1 MACSDNTHRL
11 WIFVEGLELPARIG
25 VHAHEHRRTQSL
37 GFDVEIEIG
46 PVLDDA
52 IASTLDYDLVVDLI
66 ERVLAEGHIQL
77 VETVAKRVVE
87 ALGAFPMVRYAEVRV
102 TKPSALSKAR
112 AAGAIWAATFS
123 VPDVQG

>member
-1 MACSDNTHRL
+1 
-11 WIFVEGLELPARIG
+11 
-25 VHAHEHRRTQSL
+25 
-37 GFDVEIEIG
+37 
-46 PVLDDA
+46 
-52 IASTLDYDLVVDLI
+52 DLI